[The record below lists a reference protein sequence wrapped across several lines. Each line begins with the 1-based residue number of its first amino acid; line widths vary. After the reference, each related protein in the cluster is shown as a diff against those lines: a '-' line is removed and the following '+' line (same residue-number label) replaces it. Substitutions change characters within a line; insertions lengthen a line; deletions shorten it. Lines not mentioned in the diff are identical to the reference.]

1 MSEKIPVY
9 VHADVPVDVA
19 ADLLAAVE
27 AGACAVLQLQ
37 QHVPS
42 PRGLTLGGLSARE
55 TDVLRLAAD
64 GFDTDEIARK
74 LCYSRRTVANIV
86 HGVIT
91 RFNLNNRTHA
101 VAYAIR
107 VGLI

>member
-1 MSEKIPVY
+1 MNTKIPVCA
-9 VHADVPVDVA
+9 HADDPIA
-19 ADLLAAVE
+19 
-27 AGACAVLQLQ
+27 
-37 QHVPS
+37 
-42 PRGLTLGGLSARE
+42 TLSARE
-55 TDVLRLAAD
+55 IDVLRLAAD

-86 HGVIT
+86 HSVII
-91 RFNLNNRTHA
+91 RLNLNNRTHA